1 MMSALGTSPNE
12 ENTETI
18 QDIPNTQNI
27 QNTHLLSLT
36 YPKYMPFCHFSI
48 FGSTFAMNKN

>member
-12 ENTETI
+12 ENTEII

-27 QNTHLLSLT
+27 QNTHLLPLT
-36 YPKYMPFCHFSI
+36 PPKYMPFCHFLI